1 MISEY
6 HRPKDL
12 SEALTLLAREEP
24 RTMPIAGG
32 SALNK
37 PSKQEF
43 AVVDLQDLGL
53 GSIEQSGNFLKM
65 GAALT
70 LQELL
75 EFNQITSLK
84 PSQMLIKVIQQEASY
99 NLRQVASV
107 AGTLVAAQGDSPF
120 ATAMLALDAV
130 LTLQP
135 EDEGIS
141 LGDILPLRSEKL
153 VGNLII
159 QVTIPVNIQL
169 AYEYVARTP
178 ADRPIV
184 CAAVSVWPSGR
195 TRLALGG
202 YGDAPILAFD
212 GTEMEGVS
220 IAAEDAY
227 SDAEDEWASSDF
239 RKDIAKVLASRCVQ
253 NIKSL
258 G

>member
-53 GSIEQSGNFLKM
+53 GNIEQSGNFLKM

-153 VGNLII
+153 VGNLIT
-159 QVTIPVNIQL
+159 QVTI
-169 AYEYVARTP
+169 R
-178 ADRPIV
+178 
-184 CAAVSVWPSGR
+184 
-195 TRLALGG
+195 
-202 YGDAPILAFD
+202 
-212 GTEMEGVS
+212 
-220 IAAEDAY
+220 
-227 SDAEDEWASSDF
+227 
-239 RKDIAKVLASRCVQ
+239 
-253 NIKSL
+253 
-258 G
+258 